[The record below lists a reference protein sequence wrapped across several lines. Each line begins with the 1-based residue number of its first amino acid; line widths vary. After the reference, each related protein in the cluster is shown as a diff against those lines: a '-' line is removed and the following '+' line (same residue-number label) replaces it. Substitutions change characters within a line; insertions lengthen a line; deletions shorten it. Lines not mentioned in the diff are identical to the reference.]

1 MKAVYCPYCGG
12 RTKRNGRTSSGS
24 QRWRCTACGAST
36 TVRYDDTATRLDE
49 FLGWLLSKDSQA
61 AMPGGGRSFRRRTAE
76 FWEVWPMPS
85 PTASCTACSTSTGS
99 GSRATSSCSYAA
111 AARGW
116 SPGTWR
122 GRRTR
127 GVVGPHVADPGA
139 EVVVTDGGSGFAKA
153 VRETW
158 PRTRVQRC
166 TFHAFSQVKR
176 YTTTR
181 PKLQAGRELYLI
193 ARDLMGIET
202 LHQAELW
209 VERYLDWC
217 GFWADFLEDR
227 TVVDGR
233 RVYTHERLRRR
244 ARRCRRWCRRGR
256 CSPTSTPPWPS
267 RPAAVDQQHDRGR
280 GELAAEGRPAQPPG
294 LTSVKRVKAVFWW
307 CHAHS
312 GDARTAREKLAAMPT
327 DADIDFLFSVCS
339 ASRRARTEGRS
350 GATGPCGRTST
361 TGTVPVLAGLMDRNG
376 CSIGTHILSYK
387 PNIGRESAALIES
400 SLLSAALVPGRAS
413 I

>member
-24 QRWRCTACGAST
+24 QRWRCTAYGAST

-76 FWEVWPMPS
+76 FWEVWPMPV
-85 PTASCTACSTSTGS
+85 PDGELHRVLHVDGIWVARDLAVLICRS
-99 GSRATSSCSYAA
+99 GERAVSWYM
-111 AARGW
+111 AR
-116 SPGTWR
+116 SEN
-122 GRRTR
+122 
-127 GVVGPHVADPGA
+127 PGA
-139 EVVVTDGGSGFAKA
+139 WSALMSPIPAPEVVVTDGGSGFARA

-176 YTTTR
+176 YTTAR
-181 PKLQAGRELYLI
+181 PKLQTGRELYLI

-202 LHQAELW
+202 LHQAGLW

-233 RVYTHERLRRR
+233 RACTHERLRRARSSPVSAGTLFTYLGPALAKAGPLPSTNNMIEGGVNSQLR
-244 ARRCRRWCRRGR
+244 AVLRNHR
-256 CSPTSTPPWPS
+256 
-267 RPAAVDQQHDRGR
+267 
-280 GELAAEGRPAQPPG
+280 G
-294 LTSVKRVKAVFWW
+294 LTSVKRVKAAFWW

-312 GDARTAREKLAAMPT
+312 GDAGTAREKLAAMPT
-327 DADIDFLFSVCS
+327 DADIDFLFSVYS
-339 ASRRARTEGRS
+339 ASPSREDGGPEWGDRAVWEDLHHRD
-350 GATGPCGRTST
+350 PY
-361 TGTVPVLAGLMDRNG
+361 PFWLD
-376 CSIGTHILSYK
+376 
-387 PNIGRESAALIES
+387 
-400 SLLSAALVPGRAS
+400 
-413 I
+413 

>member
-1 MKAVYCPYCGG
+1 MKTVYCSYCGG
-12 RTKRNGRTSSGS
+12 R
-24 QRWRCTACGAST
+24 A
-36 TVRYDDTATRLDE
+36 
-49 FLGWLLSKDSQA
+49 
-61 AMPGGGRSFRRRTAE
+61 FRRRAAE
-76 FWEVWPMPS
+76 FWEVW
-85 PTASCTACSTSTGS
+85 ST
-99 GSRATSSCSYAA
+99 
-111 AARGW
+111 
-116 SPGTWR
+116 P
-122 GRRTR
+122 
-127 GVVGPHVADPGA
+127 VP
-139 EVVVTDGGSGFAKA
+139 DGGGGFAKA

-233 RVYTHERLRRR
+233 RACTHERLRR
-244 ARRCRRWCRRGR
+244 ARSSLSSLVSAGTLFTYLD
-256 CSPTSTPPWPS
+256 PALAKAGPLPSTNNMIEGGVNSQPG
-267 RPAAVDQQHDRGR
+267 AVLRNHR
-280 GELAAEGRPAQPPG
+280 G
-294 LTSVKRVKAVFWW
+294 LTSVKRVKAVFRW

-327 DADIDFLFSVCS
+327 DADIDFLFRVYS
-339 ASRRARTEGRS
+339 ASPSREDGGPEWGDRAVWEDLHHRD
-350 GATGPCGRTST
+350 PY
-361 TGTVPVLAGLMDRNG
+361 PFWLD
-376 CSIGTHILSYK
+376 
-387 PNIGRESAALIES
+387 
-400 SLLSAALVPGRAS
+400 
-413 I
+413 